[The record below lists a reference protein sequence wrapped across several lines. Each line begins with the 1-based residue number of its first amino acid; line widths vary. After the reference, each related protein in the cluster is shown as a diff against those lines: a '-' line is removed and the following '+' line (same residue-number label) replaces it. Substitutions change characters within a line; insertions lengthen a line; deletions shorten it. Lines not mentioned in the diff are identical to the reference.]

1 MPIQPPIIPPTD
13 GGTDS
18 PKEVQKPR
26 DTPSRPVD
34 PMPDDGTKK
43 PPFKEVLNKKLLEK
57 EIKQPLVPISDD
69 EDDDDEQVSLL
80 DLVAASSARDLKP
93 KSSLDEKVAFTGDTQ
108 GDDAVVALTDDT
120 SVKTLQTPAEAT
132 TKPLFKT
139 ADEPIAPKLDK
150 EPVVVDPHTGKPVDK
165 AVVKD
170 KGIVKD
176 DDKVVAF
183 TDSKDETKD
192 KKVEDILAPKAKD
205 VIAQAPQVVVQ
216 NVAPVEVNKLADQPT
231 RAREVL
237 LQLAQQMVE
246 KIQKVTTPGR
256 TDTTLLLNHPPL
268 FAGVSVRI
276 TEFDTSKKQFN
287 VTFFDLKDPTARML
301 VELPD
306 NQLKLH
312 QALLDRGYTLQMITI
327 EQKIPGLASTD
338 SGEVL
343 LKDKPNQDGQAGTA
357 TDKEDQKPS

>member
-1 MPIQPPIIPPTD
+1 MPIQPPILPPTD

-18 PKEVQKPR
+18 PREVQKPR

-43 PPFKEVLNKKLLEK
+43 PPFREVLNKKLLEK
-57 EIKQPLVPISDD
+57 EIKQPLVPVTDD

-93 KSSLDEKVAFTGDTQ
+93 KSSLDEKVAFTGNNQ
-108 GDDAVVALTDDT
+108 GDDIVVALTDDT
-120 SVKTLQTPAEAT
+120 SDVKPLYTPAEAT

-139 ADEPIAPKLDK
+139 ADESAAPKLDK
-150 EPVVVDPHTGKPVDK
+150 EPVVVDPHTGKPLEKV
-165 AVVKD
+165 VVKEA
-170 KGIVKD
+170 
-176 DDKVVAF
+176 DKVVVS
-183 TDSKDETKD
+183 TDSKDEIKD
-192 KKVEDILAPKAKD
+192 KKVEDITAPKAKD

-246 KIQKVTTPGR
+246 KIQKVTSPGR

-268 FAGVSVRI
+268 FAGVSLRI

-306 NQLKLH
+306 NQLKLQ

-343 LKDKPNQDGQAGTA
+343 LKDKPDQDGQAGTA